1 LRNGKPQKLQTHFR
15 MPLVLPESQ
24 GAQSTP
30 PLSSASSSVYPY
42 PISSVSA
49 SPASTPPLPSSASPL
64 SIGVAAHSALQQQAH
79 HSRILQPFPSPRPAS
94 SSSFFPPA
102 SAAAAAAQTA
112 VAPAA
117 FLGPFR
123 SLPIAAI
130 THPSPS
136 AFHPPEPAQVLS
148 PVSLPDMDP
157 PRPPSG
163 PPSQFPS
170 PRRPEEPIEDH
181 EWVRLLAPVA
191 GSPTESAGLH
201 LHGNHTT
208 GTRPWPAFEIRFT
221 DSTRR
226 DPRGQHRSHLGG
238 VVSPRR

>member
-1 LRNGKPQKLQTHFR
+1 

-30 PLSSASSSVYPY
+30 PLSSASSSVYRY
-42 PISSVSA
+42 PVSSVSA
-49 SPASTPPLPSSASPL
+49 SPSSTPPLPSSASPL

-117 FLGPFR
+117 FPGPFR

-130 THPSPS
+130 THRSPS
-136 AFHPPEPAQVLS
+136 SFHPPEPAQVLS
-148 PVSLPDMDP
+148 PVSLPDMDQP

-163 PPSQFPS
+163 PSSQFPS

-181 EWVRLLAPVA
+181 EWVRTVAPA
-191 GSPTESAGLH
+191 AASLTKSAGLR
-201 LHGNHTT
+201 LHRNHTA
-208 GTRPWPAFEIRFT
+208 GTRPRATVKIRFT
-221 DSTRR
+221 DSLRCH
-226 DPRGQHRSHLGG
+226 PRGQHRPHVGG